1 MRTRT
6 RNARLHLEPLED
18 RWTPSTFLVENLADN
33 GLGSLRQAGA
43 EAGLRPVKGRA
54 GQGGE
59 G

>member
-1 MRTRT
+1 MSKH
-6 RNARLHLEPLED
+6 A
-18 RWTPSTFLVENLADN
+18 V
-33 GLGSLRQAGA
+33 LGSLRQAGA